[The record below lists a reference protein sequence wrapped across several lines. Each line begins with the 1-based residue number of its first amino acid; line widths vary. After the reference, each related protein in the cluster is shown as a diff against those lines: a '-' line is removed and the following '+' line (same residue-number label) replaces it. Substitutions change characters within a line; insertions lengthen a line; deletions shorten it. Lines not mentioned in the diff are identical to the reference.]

1 MRHTLLAI
9 SLTFLSAI
17 VPAQTLRWTDQGDLQ
32 TVDPHSQNEIP
43 TNSLN
48 GQIYEYLGRR
58 MNGQAI
64 GPALATEWIQVTPL
78 LSACTS

>member
-9 SLTFLSAI
+9 SLTFLSAF
-17 VPAQTLRWTDQGDLQ
+17 VPAQSLRRTDQGDLQ

-58 MNGQAI
+58 MINQAI
-64 GPALATEWIQVTPL
+64 RPSGRHWRP
-78 LSACTS
+78 SGSK

>member
-17 VPAQTLRWTDQGDLQ
+17 VPAQTLRWTAQGDMQ
-32 TVDPHSQNEIP
+32 TVDPHSQNEIL

-48 GQIYEYLGRR
+48 GQIYDLGRR
-58 MNGQAI
+58 MNDQAI

>member
-48 GQIYEYLGRR
+48 GQIYE
-58 MNGQAI
+58 
-64 GPALATEWIQVTPL
+64 
-78 LSACTS
+78 